1 MKNKVEARFSSY
13 PYLCVCERTTQLT
26 QTLWDVDSRAK
37 YIVEIQF
44 PMDNSEI
51 HTHKKNRY
59 AAHNFLC
66 YSCGLK

>member
-51 HTHKKNRY
+51 HTQKIVMLLTISFVTLV
-59 AAHNFLC
+59 A
-66 YSCGLK
+66 